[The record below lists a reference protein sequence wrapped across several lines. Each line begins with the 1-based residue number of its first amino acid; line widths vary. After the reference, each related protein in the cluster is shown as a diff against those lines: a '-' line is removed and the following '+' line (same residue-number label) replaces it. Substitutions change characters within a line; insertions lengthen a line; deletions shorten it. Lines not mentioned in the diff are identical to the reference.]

1 MTPANRLIQMNAR
14 HRFAVEAAR
23 PEIDLA
29 RAALLIAEEDQPR
42 FSVAAYLRKLDE
54 FGAMARTRINTNAS
68 EKTSDEEVLS
78 IEDSH
83 DANEVVAQFNRFF
96 FDELG
101 FAGDAADYY
110 HPRNSHLNQVI
121 DRRAGLPI
129 SLSIVYIET
138 ARRAGLH
145 AHGIGFPG
153 HFLVKVAAR
162 NLSSSDVMTAGV
174 LVDPFNLQTI
184 DEEDCQSKL
193 DEMYGGQV
201 ALLPEHLRPVTNAEI
216 LVRVL
221 RNLKGSYTQTGMAR
235 YAIRCAERILIV
247 DPHQLEEHRDRGLL
261 LAQLKRFS
269 EAIIELRFYIR
280 RRPHAADIEQ
290 VREQLRSIQTEHAQM
305 N

>member
-42 FSVAAYLRKLDE
+42 FSVTAYLRKLDE
-54 FGAMARTRINTNAS
+54 FGATARARINTNAS
-68 EKTSDEEVLS
+68 DEASSGEILS
-78 IEDSH
+78 IENSP
-83 DANEVVAQFNRFF
+83 DANDVIAQFNRFF

-101 FAGDAADYY
+101 FAGDASDYY

-129 SLSIVYIET
+129 TLSIVYIET
-138 ARRAGLH
+138 ARRAGLQ
-145 AHGIGFPG
+145 AQGIGFPG
-153 HFLVKVAAR
+153 HFLVKVAAQ
-162 NLSSSDVMTAGV
+162 NLPSSDVMTSGV

-201 ALLPEHLRPVTNAEI
+201 ALLPEHLRPATSAEI

-221 RNLKGSYTQTGMAR
+221 RNLKGAYMQTGMTRHAM
-235 YAIRCAERILIV
+235 RCSERILIV
-247 DPHQLEEHRDRGLL
+247 DPHQLEEHRDRALL

-269 EAIIELRFYIR
+269 EAIAELRFYIR
-280 RRPHAADIEQ
+280 RRPRAADIEQ
-290 VREQLRSIQTEHAQM
+290 VREQLRGIQAQHAQL